1 MEHFVLSHSKGVPV
15 GRPAEGSV
23 TLLAI
28 LVSAV
33 AVVRMGKVCATIC
46 TLVASV
52 CNTNVIIQ
60 ESSISIKRRNVI
72 QLQLVNSKSL
82 NKSLIVPCPE
92 YWSVILTVP
101 NCTSLVPLYESH
113 FLLEIELQQE
123 GAARGVRNV
132 STIAGFPF
140 ERSVGGDG
148 LAEFSADEGNCV
160 RNVVAIFVE
169 LGSFE

>member
-72 QLQLVNSKSL
+72 QLQLVNSKSFIEQIL
-82 NKSLIVPCPE
+82 NCALPR
-92 YWSVILTVP
+92 ILVRNFDRP
-101 NCTSLVPLYESH
+101 KLHFPRSLV
-113 FLLEIELQQE
+113 
-123 GAARGVRNV
+123 
-132 STIAGFPF
+132 
-140 ERSVGGDG
+140 
-148 LAEFSADEGNCV
+148 
-160 RNVVAIFVE
+160 
-169 LGSFE
+169 

>member
-52 CNTNVIIQ
+52 CNTNVM
-60 ESSISIKRRNVI
+60 
-72 QLQLVNSKSL
+72 
-82 NKSLIVPCPE
+82 PCPE

-148 LAEFSADEGNCV
+148 LAEFSVTKVTVSGMLSQYLWNLAALNWCSDALNNSNSIPQLV
-160 RNVVAIFVE
+160 FYLIF
-169 LGSFE
+169 